1 MKNKKYMKGIICIM
15 VALSFLLPAGITT
28 ADDPDSDGDGW
39 TDDQEIN
46 IYFTDPYDPDT
57 DDDGISD
64 PDDVDPLVDL
74 EVTVKVKRVYASEY
88 TYTWREGETWDSCSK
103 TIIFN
108 DFKQYDLQSAKE
120 VVSLILGDGSIS
132 TSVKKVFSDISP
144 EIIKDQSAEEVVSLI
159 PDDRSIST
167 SVKAEIHSI
176 FSAKDWKIL
185 SHPEASNGQYTRQYN
200 RNGVNDWAEWDFT
213 VNKAGVYHIWIRS
226 HRYEDA
232 CSNVWPM
239 WNGEDF
245 FVKTWD
251 DTWPR
256 FFPLFHGPAYD
267 ICWHQ
272 PDSVSELWQWT
283 WYGAV
288 NMEDGESSLRIE
300 NRYESPVFER
310 PGNPQDFITVDNILI
325 TDDPNCVPTGKGV
338 EGEEDTTI
346 GYAQPPEFD
355 SQTPPDF
362 YVKTIIAGT
371 TDQSPIWYNDYNVLE
386 DWSTTVDVPDDDEAV
401 PLTIELWDE
410 DGATDQLCDI
420 SPIGQTCNIVYNL
433 ESGTWTGDDS
443 LADIDFIGRTSGEVD
458 GEWDFDANVIFEI
471 SQNDYDNDGITYWQE
486 VWGPYDGSISPLE
499 RNDRY
504 AVIVGAGASCK
515 LMQKN
520 DIGST
525 MYPYKGTYLRY
536 EQGYDWTDYTFY
548 VDLMTNE
555 LVPDGYNED
564 IGVMFRYQ
572 DEDNYYLLR
581 WEQNEDN
588 DRMVL
593 WKFVDGVKTD
603 LGEVYTDLEENQ
615 WYTLK
620 IVLSGNHISVWKNKN
635 MPLNGFVEMW
645 TIVFN
650 LDDSSLSSGSIGL
663 FTWKNKGARFDD
675 ILVENPDGD
684 ILLSEGFDYERK
696 DRWTIVDEASGSS
709 QWELTQLSADQ
720 EDFYIGPDFAYRAL
734 RLAAHYD
741 ENDIVYLSAD
751 KWRDADGDGINDVN
765 DVCVKDSVEY
775 LLEDWLSDRS
785 DSNDLNLIYIFD
797 HGSYS
802 ELEGS
807 FVGLDSDRDG
817 YVWDSAIMFPD
828 SVPID
833 TEAHIRGWEVDIWLP
848 YYGDGGISRLTF
860 IMEACLIG
868 HFIDTLSHQGENRI
882 IIPSTTWDGSASG
895 ETGSDWPAFSFN
907 LFRILASGEENLAAA
922 FNEAY
927 DFVTTENYLSIACE
941 QDPKL
946 DDNGDGVGHDN
957 LPNGGDGYL
966 AAVTGL

>member
-1 MKNKKYMKGIICIM
+1 M

-46 IYFTDPYDPDT
+46 VYFTDPYDPDT
-57 DDDGISD
+57 DDDSISD
-64 PDDVDPLVDL
+64 PDDIDPLIDL
-74 EVTVKVKRVYASEY
+74 EMTVNIKRVYASEH
-88 TYTWREGETWDSCSK
+88 TYTWREGETWDRCSV
-103 TIIFN
+103 TITN
-108 DFKQYDLQSAKE
+108 YPSAIAIQDMENSEERDK
-120 VVSLILGDGSIS
+120 SGTPSPGPG
-132 TSVKKVFSDISP
+132 TSNKP
-144 EIIKDQSAEEVVSLI
+144 WQIITDSN
-159 PDDRSIST
+159 
-167 SVKAEIHSI
+167 
-176 FSAKDWKIL
+176 
-185 SHPEASNGQYTRQYN
+185 ASNGQYTRQYN
-200 RNGVNDWAEWDFT
+200 RNLVNDWAEWEFT

-226 HRYEDA
+226 HRSDMG

-251 DTWPR
+251 DTWPH

-272 PDSVSELWQWT
+272 DSVPELWQWT

-288 NMEDGESSLRIE
+288 YMDKGEGVLKIE
-300 NRYESPVFER
+300 NRYESPAFER
-310 PGNPQDFITVDNILI
+310 PGNPQDFIDVDNILI

-346 GYAQPPEFD
+346 GYTQPHEFD

-386 DWSTTVDVPDDDEAV
+386 DWSTTVDVPDDDETV

-410 DGATDQLCDI
+410 DGTSDQLCDI
-420 SPIGQTCNIVYNL
+420 STIGQTCNIVYNL
-433 ESGTWTGDDS
+433 ESGTWAGDDS

-486 VWGPYDGSISPLE
+486 VYPDVYDGSISPLE

-536 EQGYDWTDYTFY
+536 EQGYEWTDYTFY
-548 VDLMTNE
+548 VDIMTNDDIE
-555 LVPDGYNED
+555 PDNED

-581 WEQNEDN
+581 WEKNNDN
-588 DRMVL
+588 DRLLL
-593 WKFVDGVKTD
+593 WKFVDGVCTE

-620 IVLSGNHISVWKNKN
+620 INLVGDHISVWKNKN
-635 MPLNGFVEMW
+635 MPLNGFAEMW
-645 TIVFN
+645 TSIFN

-684 ILLSEGFDYERK
+684 ILLSEGFDCERK

-741 ENDIVYLSAD
+741 EHNIVYLSAD
-751 KWRDADGDGINDVN
+751 KWRDADGDGINDVD
-765 DVCVKDSVEY
+765 DVSVKDSVEY
-775 LLEDWLSDRS
+775 LLEEWLRDRS
-785 DSNDLNLIYIFD
+785 DSNDLNLVYIFD

-817 YVWDSAIMFPD
+817 YVWDSALLFPD

-848 YYGDGGISRLTF
+848 YYGDGGIGRLTF
-860 IMEACLIG
+860 IIEACLIG
-868 HFIDTLSHQGENRI
+868 HIIDTLSHQGENRI
-882 IIPSTTWDGSASG
+882 IIPSTTWDASASG

-907 LFRILASGEENLAAA
+907 LFRILASGSENLADA

-927 DFVTTENYLSIACE
+927 RFVTEDNYLSILCE

-946 DDNGDGVGHDN
+946 DDNGDGVGHDH